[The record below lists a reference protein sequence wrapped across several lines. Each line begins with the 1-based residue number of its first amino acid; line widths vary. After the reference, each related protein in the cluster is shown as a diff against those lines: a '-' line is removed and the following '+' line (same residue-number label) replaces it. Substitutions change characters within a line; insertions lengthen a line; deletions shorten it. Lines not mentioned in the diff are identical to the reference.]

1 MRRAFVS
8 GLAALGV
15 GLAVALFA
23 AGLPAQPP
31 GARVAVHFIDVG
43 QADAVLVQGNAG
55 RCTILI
61 DSGDTRYPESSANF
75 RDYLGRHLPAQ
86 ATIDLAIATHPHS
99 DHIGSMRWV
108 LETYRVKTY
117 IDNGQEHS
125 SALYRELKAVVRDQ
139 RQRGLAYHPYPSV
152 PANVA
157 DVCGAGG
164 PKLTVLY
171 PQAGL
176 DPDLCEKNQNN
187 CSVVTKLSLGS
198 TSFLFPGDAEY
209 EEEELLL
216 ADSATK
222 AQLDADVLKVGHHG
236 SDTSSGEEFLDAVSP
251 AWMVISAGEKDIGT
265 NRGYK
270 HPRLSTIRELLTFAG
285 ARVHARMV
293 DAYDRAQKRWR
304 RVRNWGALYVTAKDG
319 PVVLT
324 SDGTNVRR
332 E

>member
-31 GARVAVHFIDVG
+31 GARVSVHFIDVG
-43 QADAVLVQGNAG
+43 QADAVLVQVNAS

-61 DSGDTRYPESSANF
+61 DSGDTRYPKSSANF

-117 IDNGQEHS
+117 IDNGQEHGS
-125 SALYRELKAVVRDQ
+125 TLYRDLMAVVRQQ
-139 RQRGLAYHPYPSV
+139 RQHGLAYYPYASV
-152 PANVA
+152 PVSVA
-157 DVCGAGG
+157 DACGAGG
-164 PKLTVLY
+164 PKLAVLY

-187 CSVVTKLSLGS
+187 CSVVVKLTVGT
-198 TSFLFPGDAEY
+198 TSFLFPGDAEH

-216 ADSATK
+216 AGSEVG

-251 AWMVISAGEKDIGT
+251 IWMVVSAGAKDVGT
-265 NRGYK
+265 NKGYK
-270 HPRLSTIRELLTFAG
+270 HPRLSSVRELLTFAG
-285 ARVHARMV
+285 TRTKTRAI

-304 RVRNWGALYVTAKDG
+304 QVRIWGSLYATARDG
-319 PVVLT
+319 TVILS
-324 SDGTNVRR
+324 SDGNSIRKD
-332 E
+332 